1 MTEGQEHSEQ
11 HVAVP
16 HQGIHQKLFVTVFL
30 IALGGGFIGA
40 VVYDALRDY
49 QNRHKQSVA
58 TAAAEA
64 GTSAIK
70 GDDGSLTALVAK
82 NSPGVV
88 SIVAKKP
95 VTAVQG
101 SFPFYFLPPA
111 NNNGGDQGTEGSL
124 QVVGSG
130 SGFFVTSDGIIVTN
144 KHVVSDTTAQYTVLM
159 PGSDEEHKATVLAR
173 DPVNDIAFLKVEGK
187 NFPTLKLGDSDT
199 LEVGETAI
207 AIGNSLGEF
216 ANSVSRGII
225 SGKQRSLSAGS
236 SYGETEMLSGI
247 IQTDAAINPGNSGGP
262 LFNMKGEV
270 IGVNVAMAQG
280 AENIGF
286 ALPINQVKLRL
297 AQVEKDGQIH
307 VPYLGVRYVILSDAL
322 KKKHKLPY
330 AYGALILRGRN
341 VTDFAVAPGSPAD
354 KAGLKENDII
364 LSVNGQKVTAEMP
377 LANLLGS
384 LEVGSTVTLEVYQG
398 GAEKKLSVV
407 LEEQKATE

>member
-1 MTEGQEHSEQ
+1 
-11 HVAVP
+11 
-16 HQGIHQKLFVTVFL
+16 
-30 IALGGGFIGA
+30 
-40 VVYDALRDY
+40 
-49 QNRHKQSVA
+49 
-58 TAAAEA
+58 
-64 GTSAIK
+64 
-70 GDDGSLTALVAK
+70 
-82 NSPGVV
+82 
-88 SIVAKKP
+88 
-95 VTAVQG
+95 
-101 SFPFYFLPPA
+101 
-111 NNNGGDQGTEGSL
+111 
-124 QVVGSG
+124 
-130 SGFFVTSDGIIVTN
+130 
-144 KHVVSDTTAQYTVLM
+144 
-159 PGSDEEHKATVLAR
+159 
-173 DPVNDIAFLKVEGK
+173 LKVEGK